1 MGKFKPVWT
10 RPQGML
16 GYGVAFLAVA
26 ATLLVA
32 RLQFNLQAAPVSLF
46 LCAIMF
52 TAWVGGLKAGVLAM
66 VLSLVSFKYYFL
78 APVHS
83 LAVEPIEMPRLGVFA
98 LAAGFVLAITGA
110 QKRSEKK
117 LRKTARE

>member
-1 MGKFKPVWT
+1 MGKAKPFWST
-10 RPQGML
+10 PQPKL
-16 GYGVAFLAVA
+16 GYGVAFLSVT

-66 VLSLVSFKYYFL
+66 ALALLSFKYYFL
-78 APVHS
+78 APLHS
-83 LAVEPIEMPRLGVFA
+83 LALDSEEIPRLAVFA
-98 LAAGFVLAITGA
+98 LAGVFVLVITGA
-110 QKRSEKK
+110 QKRSD
-117 LRKTARE
+117 RKSVV